1 MGVNREIA
9 IVTGAARGI
18 GKATSLRF
26 EKEGITVIETD
37 ILPDSGNKVV
47 PENPQLESKDKP
59 MIHDV
64 SDEASWS
71 ELVESVFKK
80 YGRIDIL
87 VNNAGIGTLPDFEE
101 EDESGWNEML
111 SVNAKSIWPNGF
123 CIDREHLIPTAFIF
137 LFKIRKCPDSGVVD

>member
-26 EKEGITVIETD
+26 KKEGITVIETD
-37 ILPDSGNKVV
+37 ILPDSDNKEVF
-47 PENPQLESKDKP
+47 ENPQSEPKGKP

-71 ELVESVFKK
+71 ELVESVFK
-80 YGRIDIL
+80 
-87 VNNAGIGTLPDFEE
+87 NTEE
-101 EDESGWNEML
+101 
-111 SVNAKSIWPNGF
+111 
-123 CIDREHLIPTAFIF
+123 LIF
-137 LFKIRKCPDSGVVD
+137 